1 MRTIGLFAATGLLAG
16 CELFGFASPTACPAA
31 LLEGTLAPDS
41 LGGALVVGE
50 FGPQAVQWPTGYAVS
65 TVGGKV
71 QLLDPGSRIVAA
83 EGDPIYVGG
92 GMSPD
97 NTAFVACG
105 YVSTEPP

>member
-1 MRTIGLFAATGLLAG
+1 MRRIGLPLVAGLLAG
-16 CELFGFASPTACPAA
+16 CELFGFASPMACPAA

-50 FGPQAVQWPTGYAVS
+50 FGPQAVEWPTGYAVS
-65 TVGGKV
+65 KVAGEV
-71 QLLDPGSRIVAA
+71 QLLDPSSRIVAG

-97 NTAFVACG
+97 NTIFVACG
-105 YVSTEPP
+105 YVSSEPP